1 MLPAPKLTAKTARA
15 LRGAVPFAVLT
26 ALLFIFTRR
35 YHEFWRDE
43 IQALLIGRDVPLSGL
58 LHAMRYEGAPP
69 LFHLLLKLLCYVFAA
84 PTALA
89 LGGALG
95 YAVLLAGTFHLLR
108 VISRRP
114 AVSVAITVALGC
126 TNTWFYELGVVVR
139 PYGIG
144 LGLDLAG
151 IAELIVARKLRRP
164 RRALAGAILC
174 GAAATTSAHAACVAG
189 AALASFVIAE
199 LASRRRV
206 ALALPALASLPF
218 FALTAYL
225 ISPFADRT
233 PEGAAAQNPKLA
245 NAFSLAGNFL
255 ENGALVGGW
264 WRHAGAEPPP
274 NWPAFRMFAAAMAIL
289 LVVRLWRRRRDR
301 ATDLFVVGTVALSW
315 ATLLY
320 IFVVWYGGGYR
331 HHLFLWMPA
340 LVAALGW
347 LADGRFARGRA
358 KLALGAA
365 ALLLVPWMGYQYW
378 MAWDDLSQD
387 LRAPFSQTKHAAEAL
402 PKDAHVVSDHDFAIL
417 GLRLWRDDVT
427 LRSQDGR
434 GRAFQHIVVDRAWH
448 QRVALQPIL
457 AEECRAAPDRTVLA
471 SHAVYLGKLQ
481 GCARL
486 IDRRAGMLPTE
497 RFDLYLIDCAC
508 ALR

>member
-1 MLPAPKLTAKTARA
+1 MLPAPKITAKTRRA
-15 LRGAVPFAVLT
+15 LLGALPLA
-26 ALLFIFTRR
+26 ALVIALFVFTRV

-58 LHAMRYEGAPP
+58 LHAMRYEGSPP
-69 LFHLLLKLLCYVFAA
+69 LFHVLLKLLCCVFAA

-95 YAVLLAGTFHLLR
+95 YAALLAGTFHLLR

-114 AVSVAITVALGC
+114 AVSVALTAALGC
-126 TNTWFYELGVVVR
+126 TNTWAYELGVVVR
-139 PYGIG
+139 PYGLG

-151 IAELIVARKLRRP
+151 IAELIVARTLRRP
-164 RRALAGAILC
+164 RRALLGALLC
-174 GAAATTSAHAACVAG
+174 GAAALTSDHAACVAG
-189 AALASFVIAE
+189 AALASFVVVE
-199 LASRRRV
+199 LAGRRV
-206 ALALPALASLPF
+206 ALALPTLAALPA
-218 FALTAYL
+218 FALTL
-225 ISPFADRT
+225 WLMSPLADRT
-233 PEGAAAQNPKLA
+233 AESMSPQSPSLA
-245 NAFSLAGNFL
+245 KAWSLAGLFL

-274 NWPAFRMFAAAMAIL
+274 SWPAFRLFAAAMAIL
-289 LVVRLWRRRRDR
+289 AVVRLWQRRRDR
-301 ATDLFVVGTVALSW
+301 ATDLFVLGTVALSW

-320 IFVVWYGGGYR
+320 IFVVWYSGGYR

-340 LVAALGW
+340 LVIALGW
-347 LADGRFARGRA
+347 LADGRFARGRSR
-358 KLALGAA
+358 LALGAA
-365 ALLLVPWMGYQYW
+365 AALLAPWMGYQYW

-387 LRAPFSQTKHAAEAL
+387 LRGAFTQTKHAAPLL
-402 PKDAHVVSDHDFAIL
+402 PPDAHVISDHDFSIL
-417 GLRLWRDDVT
+417 GLRLWRDDLT

-434 GRAFQHIVVDRAWH
+434 GRAFRYLVVDRAWH
-448 QRVALQPIL
+448 ARVPLQPIL

-486 IDRRAGMLPTE
+486 LDRRAGMLPTE
-497 RFDLYLIDCAC
+497 RFDLYHVDCAC